1 MSKSAQQWIE
11 ESTLPAEVKAAALKN
26 IKEYPNLS
34 NRFEGK
40 TDELYKA
47 INAIDWGLTPE
58 GFECWD
64 SIYNNL
70 RLGMEPS
77 AINTL
82 STVNIPTLDTLHLPA
97 IPWPFVNEKY
107 DRHAFDADGDGCFY
121 SKDTEIDEKQR
132 QFTISGGNHTMW
144 QYSGLFFK
152 TDRWRE
158 TLQFRPK

>member
-34 NRFEGK
+34 NKFEGE

-58 GFECWD
+58 GFECWY

-70 RLGMEPS
+70 RLGMEPAEV
-77 AINTL
+77 AIFM
-82 STVNIPTLDTLHLPA
+82 I
-97 IPWPFVNEKY
+97 
-107 DRHAFDADGDGCFY
+107 
-121 SKDTEIDEKQR
+121 
-132 QFTISGGNHTMW
+132 
-144 QYSGLFFK
+144 
-152 TDRWRE
+152 
-158 TLQFRPK
+158 

>member
-64 SIYNNL
+64 SIYKNL

-82 STVNIPTLDTLHLPA
+82 STHLPA

-121 SKDTEIDEKQR
+121 STDTEIDETQG
-132 QFTISGGNHTMW
+132 QFTTKDGNTNSW